1 VIAPFDDLPAEAT
14 AIAGG
19 KGASLARL
27 AGAGLPVPRG
37 FVVCTGAFQSFLER
51 HGARD
56 SVLALMER
64 LDMLDM
70 LDMTDTTAL
79 NAVSDQVR
87 AIIVGNPLPEALH
100 AAIREAYEGLGP
112 QIPVAVRSSAAGED
126 GKAASFAGQQETF
139 LNVRGDDAVARG
151 VRECWASYFA
161 PRALFYRAQKGT
173 LSDMRMAVVVQEM
186 VLAEKSGVVFTMDP
200 IRKRRDHMVIEAVFG
215 LGEGLVSGMVTP
227 DHYVVDRTSGAVVNE
242 LISVQSIAVLHDVH
256 NGGTRHVELPEA
268 AGGERVLGAG
278 ELQDLRTTGLRVEA
292 FLGSPQDI
300 EWSFRGGEL
309 LLLQS
314 RPITTL

>member
-1 VIAPFDDLPAEAT
+1 VIAPFADLPAEAT

-19 KGASLARL
+19 KGASLARM

-37 FVVCTGAFQSFLER
+37 FVVCTAAFESFLER

-56 SVLALMER
+56 FVLAVIER
-64 LDMLDM
+64 LDVH
-70 LDMTDTTAL
+70 DTIAL
-79 NAVSDQVR
+79 NAASDQVR
-87 AIIVGNPLPEALH
+87 AIIVGNPLPEELH
-100 AAIREAYEGLGP
+100 AVIGAAYEGLGP
-112 QIPVAVRSSAAGED
+112 QIPVAVRSSAVGED
-126 GKAASFAGQQETF
+126 GEAASFAGQQETF
-139 LNVRGDDAVARG
+139 LNVRGDEAVARD

-173 LSDMRMAVVVQEM
+173 LSDTRMAVVVQEM
-186 VLAEKSGVVFTMDP
+186 VLAEKSGVLFTMDP

-215 LGEGLVSGMVTP
+215 LGEGIVSGMITP
-227 DHYVVDRTSGAVVNE
+227 DHYVVERKSGAVVNE
-242 LISVQSIAVLHDVH
+242 VISVQSIAVLHDVDH
-256 NGGTRHVELPEA
+256 GGTRHVELSEA
-268 AGGERVLGAG
+268 EGGERVLGVE
-278 ELQDLRTTGLRVEA
+278 ELHDLRTTGLRVEA

>member
-1 VIAPFDDLPAEAT
+1 VIAPFDGLPAEAR

-19 KGASLARL
+19 KGAGLARM

-37 FVVCTGAFQSFLER
+37 FVVCTAAFHAFLER
-51 HGARD
+51 LGARD
-56 SVLALMER
+56 VVLALMES
-64 LDMLDM
+64 LDVH
-70 LDMTDTTAL
+70 DTTAL
-79 NAVSDQVR
+79 NTVSDQVR
-87 AIIVGNPLPEALH
+87 GIIVGSPLPDELH
-100 AAIREAYEGLGP
+100 AVIRGAYESLGP
-112 QIPVAVRSSAAGED
+112 QIPVAVRSSAVGED
-126 GKAASFAGQQETF
+126 GEAASFAGQHETF
-139 LNVRGDDAVARG
+139 LNVRGYDAVARD

-161 PRALFYRAQKGT
+161 PRALFYRAQKGA
-173 LSDMRMAVVVQEM
+173 LSDMRIAVVVQEM
-186 VLAEKSGVVFTMDP
+186 VLAEKSGVLFTMDP

-215 LGEGLVSGMVTP
+215 LGEGVVSGMITP

-242 LISVQSIAVLHDVH
+242 LISVQSIAVLHDVDH
-256 NGGTRHVELPEA
+256 GGTRHVELSEA
-268 AGGERVLGAG
+268 EGGERVLGVE

>member
-1 VIAPFDDLPAEAT
+1 VIAPFDRLPAEAT

-37 FVVCTGAFQSFLER
+37 FVVCTAAFDAFLER
-51 HGARD
+51 RGARD
-56 SVLALMER
+56 VVRALIER
-64 LDMLDM
+64 LDVH
-70 LDMTDTTAL
+70 DTTAL
-79 NAVSDQVR
+79 NSVSDQVR
-87 AIIVGNPLPEALH
+87 GIIVGTPLPEELH
-100 AAIREAYEGLGP
+100 AVIREAYEGLGP
-112 QIPVAVRSSAAGED
+112 QIPVAVRSSAVGED
-126 GKAASFAGQQETF
+126 GEAASFAGQQETF
-139 LNVRGDDAVARG
+139 LNVRGNDAVARD

-161 PRALFYRAQKGT
+161 PRALFYRAQKGM
-173 LSDMRMAVVVQEM
+173 LSDIRIAVVVQEM
-186 VLAEKSGVVFTMDP
+186 VLAEKSGVLFTVDP
-200 IRKRRDHMVIEAVFG
+200 IRKRRDQMVIEAVFG
-215 LGEGLVSGMVTP
+215 LGEGVVSGMITP

-242 LISVQSIAVLHDVH
+242 FISVQSIAVLHDVDH
-256 NGGTRHVELPEA
+256 GGTRHVELSEA
-268 AGGERVLGAG
+268 EGGERVLSVE

-292 FLGSPQDI
+292 LLGSPQDI

>member
-1 VIAPFDDLPAEAT
+1 VIAPFDGLPAEAT

-19 KGASLARL
+19 KGASLARM

-37 FVVCTGAFQSFLER
+37 FVVCAAAFQAFLER

-56 SVLALMER
+56 VVLALMER
-64 LDMLDM
+64 LDVH
-70 LDMTDTTAL
+70 DTAAL
-79 NAVSDQVR
+79 NIVSDQVR
-87 AIIVGNPLPEALH
+87 AIIGEHPLPDELH
-100 AAIREAYEGLGP
+100 AVIRAAYENLGP
-112 QIPVAVRSSAAGED
+112 RIPVAVRSSAVGED
-126 GKAASFAGQQETF
+126 GEAASFAGQQETF
-139 LNVRGDDAVARG
+139 LNVRGDDAVARD

-173 LSDMRMAVVVQEM
+173 LLDTRMAVVVQEM
-186 VLAEKSGVVFTMDP
+186 VLAEKSGVLFTVDP
-200 IRKRRDHMVIEAVFG
+200 IHKRRDRMVIEAVFG
-215 LGEGLVSGMVTP
+215 LGEGVVSGMITP

-242 LISVQSIAVLHDVH
+242 FISVQSIAVMHDVH
-256 NGGTRHVELPEA
+256 GGTRHVELSEA
-268 AGGERVLGAG
+268 EGGERVLGED

-292 FLGSPQDI
+292 CLGSPQDI
-300 EWSFRGGEL
+300 EWSFRDGEL

>member
-1 VIAPFDDLPAEAT
+1 VIAPFDRLPAEAT

-37 FVVCTGAFQSFLER
+37 FVVCTAAFDAFLER
-51 HGARD
+51 RGARD
-56 SVLALMER
+56 VVRALIER
-64 LDMLDM
+64 LDVH
-70 LDMTDTTAL
+70 DTTAL
-79 NAVSDQVR
+79 NSVSDQVR
-87 AIIVGNPLPEALH
+87 GIIVGTPLPEELH
-100 AAIREAYEGLGP
+100 AVIREAYEGLGP
-112 QIPVAVRSSAAGED
+112 QIPVAVRSSAVGED
-126 GKAASFAGQQETF
+126 GEAASCAGQQETF
-139 LNVRGDDAVARG
+139 LNVRGNDAVARD

-161 PRALFYRAQKGT
+161 PRALFYRAQKGM
-173 LSDMRMAVVVQEM
+173 LSDIRIAVVVQEM
-186 VLAEKSGVVFTMDP
+186 VLAEKSGVLFTVDP
-200 IRKRRDHMVIEAVFG
+200 IRKRRDQMVIEAVFG
-215 LGEGLVSGMVTP
+215 LGEGVVSGMITP

-242 LISVQSIAVLHDVH
+242 FISVQSIAVLHDVDH
-256 NGGTRHVELPEA
+256 GGTRHVELSEA
-268 AGGERVLGAG
+268 EGGERVLSVE

-292 FLGSPQDI
+292 LLGSPQDI

>member
-1 VIAPFDDLPAEAT
+1 MIAPFADLPAEAT

-37 FVVCTGAFQSFLER
+37 FVVCTAAFESFLEQ

-56 SVLALMER
+56 FVLAAMET
-64 LDMLDM
+64 LDVH
-70 LDMTDTTAL
+70 DTTAL
-79 NAVSDQVR
+79 NSVSEQVR
-87 AIIVGNPLPEALH
+87 AIIVGNPLPEELH
-100 AAIREAYEGLGP
+100 GVIRAAYEDLGS
-112 QIPVAVRSSAAGED
+112 QIPVAVRSSAVAED
-126 GKAASFAGQQETF
+126 GVAASFAGQQETF
-139 LNVRGDDAVARG
+139 LNVRGDDAVVRD

-173 LSDMRMAVVVQEM
+173 LSDTRMAVVVQEM
-186 VLAEKSGVVFTMDP
+186 VLAEKSGVLFTMDP

-215 LGEGLVSGMVTP
+215 LGEGVVSGMITP
-227 DHYVVDRTSGAVVNE
+227 DHYVVDRKSGAIVTE
-242 LISVQSIAVLHDVH
+242 LISVQSIAVLHDADH
-256 NGGTRHVELPEA
+256 GGTRHVELSEA
-268 AGGERVLGAG
+268 AGGERVLDVK

-300 EWSFRGGEL
+300 EWSYRGSEL